1 MKRST
6 SDRDDDPDR
15 RNPEDLLEPLPEGMG
30 MITRIFAIVFILGAI
45 AFWVFAFSPWARDI
59 FQAPD
64 QIADEA
70 YVAAIE
76 ATCAAT
82 VAELDALPSPRS
94 ADGPESRANIVE
106 NSNVSLVRMRTAL
119 ADLDG
124 GTNADRNL
132 VTRWLADWDILI
144 GDRMTH
150 VERLRTEGDVRF
162 LNTERDG
169 IFIAER
175 MSGFARVNEFR
186 SCLPPGD
193 L

>member
-1 MKRST
+1 VT
-6 SDRDDDPDR
+6 TA
-15 RNPEDLLEPLPEGMG
+15 PEPGRLEEIPEGVSKR
-30 MITRIFAIVFILGAI
+30 TRVFAVTFVVLSA

-64 QIADEA
+64 QIEDED
-70 YVAAIE
+70 YVSTIE
-76 ATCAAT
+76 FTCARA
-82 VAELDALPSPRS
+82 LDEIDTFPTPRS
-94 ADGPESRANIVE
+94 ATGPADRSNLVEDTNSVLQQMRAD
-106 NSNVSLVRMRTAL
+106 L
-119 ADLDG
+119 AALDG
-124 GTNADRNL
+124 GTDADREL
-132 VTRWLADWDILI
+132 IIRWLDDWDFYLE
-144 GDRMTH
+144 DRVDH

-175 MSGFARVNEFR
+175 ISGFARVNEIR